1 MILVGTSGWQYRDW
15 RERFYPAKLPQRLW
29 LEHFAARFATVE
41 VNNAFYRLPERDT
54 FVAWR
59 DRTPDDF
66 CVAVKMSRYLTH
78 VKRLREPAEPV
89 ARFLDRA
96 TGLGDRL
103 GPVLVQLPPTMRA
116 DPAALDATLR
126 LFPAQVRVAVEP
138 RHPSWWTDETRR
150 VLERHRAALV
160 WADRGSRPITPLWRT
175 TDFGYLRL
183 HEGRAGPWPRYGRA
197 ALATWVRR
205 LATAFPAGEPAYVY
219 FNNDPGGAAIVDA
232 VAFAGLARRVGLP
245 VTRTP
250 PARPAGV
257 AERAG
262 DRSGQGIS

>member
-59 DRTPDDF
+59 ERTPDDF

-96 TGLGDRL
+96 TGLSDRL

-138 RHPSWWTDETRR
+138 RHPSWWTDDTRR

-160 WADRGSRPITPLWRT
+160 WADRLSRPITPLWRT

-183 HEGRAGPWPRYGRA
+183 HEGRARPWPRYGRA

-205 LATAFPAGEPAYVY
+205 LAAAFPAGEPAYVY

-232 VAFAGLARRVGLP
+232 VAFAGLARRAGLP

-262 DRSGQGIS
+262 DGSGQGIN